1 MKSSKSKNWIFTLV
15 ISIIGLLD
23 SIYLLI
29 IKISRNPLLCIQGV
43 GDCWSVN
50 TSKYSEVYGIP
61 VSIFGTLGYLVI
73 SLLILIIRYNTA
85 LEKTASYLFFGFSS
99 IGFLYS
105 IYLTYVEI
113 FVLKALCP
121 FCILSAVIM
130 SVLFLFSIVNI
141 TDNSDL

>member
-1 MKSSKSKNWIFTLV
+1 MKHPNSKSWTFTLF

-29 IKISRNPLLCIQGV
+29 IKISQNPLLCIQGI

-61 VSIFGTLGYLVI
+61 VSIFGILGYLLI

-85 LEKTASYLFFGFSS
+85 LEKKASYLFFGFTC

-105 IYLTYVEI
+105 IYLTYIEI

-121 FCILSAVIM
+121 FCILSAIIM
-130 SVLFLFSIVNI
+130 TVLFVISLVNLKK
-141 TDNSDL
+141 SL

>member
-1 MKSSKSKNWIFTLV
+1 MKHPNSKSWTFTLF

-29 IKISRNPLLCIQGV
+29 IKISQNPLLCIQGI

-61 VSIFGTLGYLVI
+61 VSIFGILGYLLI

-85 LEKTASYLFFGFSS
+85 LEKKASYLFFGFTC

-105 IYLTYVEI
+105 FYLTYIEI

-121 FCILSAVIM
+121 FCILSAIIM
-130 SVLFLFSIVNI
+130 TVLFVISLVNLKK
-141 TDNSDL
+141 SL